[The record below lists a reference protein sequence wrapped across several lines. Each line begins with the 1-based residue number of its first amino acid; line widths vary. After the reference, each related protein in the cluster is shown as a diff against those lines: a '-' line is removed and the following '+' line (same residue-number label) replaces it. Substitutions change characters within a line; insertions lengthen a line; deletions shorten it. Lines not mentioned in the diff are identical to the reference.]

1 MRSSTFSSTH
11 GGLRCLKYQ
20 NLPMFWSCWPIQC
33 FRKPNIAMQTWRRL
47 RLQTWRGTVIG
58 GLHPKIFKVPC
69 VLHIWKLHIYLV
81 RQSWFAMLQVN
92 LSEGKACLNIRS
104 NFKYPAVSDMKSN
117 GILLVNTDY
126 WFKIS
131 CGFLY
136 AFALQ
141 PCPQPLRK
149 HPKKERHLVYWPK
162 NKKDRPASY
171 LIQDSFDIV
180 KGWLCPLCPVKRDI

>member
-1 MRSSTFSSTH
+1 MEVPDVSNIKIS
-11 GGLRCLKYQ
+11 
-20 NLPMFWSCWPIQC
+20 QC
-33 FRKPNIAMQTWRRL
+33 FGPVDLFSASVNRILQCRL
-47 RLQTWRGTVIG
+47 GEGCYCKHGEAQWQIG

-81 RQSWFAMLQVN
+81 CQSWFAMLQVN